1 MDRLHG
7 CNDLDFS
14 INNFDQFTDETMPS
28 IIKQICPF
36 QIFKGENA
44 MWPEIIVDE
53 WIKSVLKGIGAC
65 LAVMVA
71 VIVLMMAIGNLP

>member
-1 MDRLHG
+1 
-7 CNDLDFS
+7 
-14 INNFDQFTDETMPS
+14 
-28 IIKQICPF
+28 
-36 QIFKGENA
+36 

-71 VIVLMMAIGNLP
+71 VIVLMVAIGNLL